1 MKLLNR
7 SAITLLARAPFAQW
21 IASLPLEPDAMSAP
35 LSLQELRK
43 EGNVYLIDEVD
54 EEADFNKF
62 LQSSWEI
69 IFKNELTAWD
79 EFSDHWPDNLS
90 YELFLQWF
98 EYGNQIMTFDV
109 SDEVLLVAPLDNLA
123 E

>member
-21 IASLPLEPDAMSAP
+21 IAALPVDPDGMDEP

-54 EEADFNKF
+54 EEADFNELLKH
-62 LQSSWEI
+62 SWEM

-79 EFSDHWPDNLS
+79 EFADHWPENLS

-98 EYGNQIMTFDV
+98 ECTNQIMAFDV
-109 SDEVLLVAPLDNLA
+109 SDEVLLVAPLDKLA